1 MAEPFDSLSAT
12 GGPRPGVQTIA
23 HDVSGLEVRS
33 LSSHGDY
40 EQAVELQRITWG
52 ASFRDIVPAAILKV
66 TQRIGGVTAGA
77 FGPDGTLYGF
87 VYGLTGYYDSRMVH
101 WSHMLGVRP
110 EWRDHGIG
118 TRLKEFQRELL
129 QQAGIDWI
137 YWTFDPLVARN
148 AHLNFN
154 RLGVQVREYVPDMYG
169 DTGSEL
175 HAFGTDRF
183 VVAWPVNGPG
193 PGDRLALFADGQLEA
208 APVLNRLRG
217 EGLNKAL
224 APERNAVVLVEVPED
239 IEQLTI
245 AEARAWRDAT
255 RRSITSAMK
264 AGYQVEGFLRDRD
277 DRCLYF
283 LTA

>member
-23 HDVSGLEVRS
+23 HDVTGLVVRS
-33 LSSHGDY
+33 LSSHRDY

-52 ASFRDIVPAAILKV
+52 ATFRDIVPAAILKV

-77 FGPDGTLYGF
+77 FGPDGAMYGF
-87 VYGLTGYYDSRMVH
+87 VYGLTGYYDGRMVH

-118 TRLKEFQRELL
+118 QRLKEFQRELL
-129 QQAGIDWI
+129 HQAGIDWI

-183 VVAWPVNGPG
+183 VVAWAVNGAG
-193 PGDRLALFADGQLEA
+193 PSERLSLIDESELSA
-208 APVLNRLRG
+208 APLLNRLRG
-217 EGLNKAL
+217 DGLAEAL
-224 APERNAVVLVEVPED
+224 SPVQNPIVLVEVPED
-239 IEQLTI
+239 IEKQTV
-245 AEARAWRDAT
+245 AEARAWREVT
-255 RRSITSAMK
+255 RRSILAALK

-283 LTA
+283 LSA